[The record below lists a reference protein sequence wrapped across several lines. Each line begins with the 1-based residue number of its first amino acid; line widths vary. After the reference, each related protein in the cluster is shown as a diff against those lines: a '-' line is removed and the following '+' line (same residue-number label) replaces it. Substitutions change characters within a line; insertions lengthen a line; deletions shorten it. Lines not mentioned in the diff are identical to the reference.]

1 MDNTFQTSFIPK
13 KPITS
18 TVSTKTQRSL
28 FSIIA
33 IFLIIVSVILSAGLY
48 AYKTY
53 LNNQKEAL
61 STSLL
66 TIRDT
71 FEKDTI
77 EELEMFNKRT
87 DIAKQILNGHI
98 VLSPLFSL
106 LSEITIPSVQY
117 VKFDQETNE
126 KGFLVKIEGV
136 AKDYRSIALQA
147 DMFNTVKGR
156 SFKNVVFSNLSKDK
170 SGNVMFDLQFNVDP
184 NLLSYEKN
192 NLIEKKTPVAEQA
205 AQPLVPEEENIT
217 NQTETPKL

>member
-18 TVSTKTQRSL
+18 NVSTKTQRSL

-33 IFLIIVSVILSAGLY
+33 IFLIVISIILSGLLY
-48 AYKTY
+48 VYKIY
-53 LNNQKEAL
+53 LNNQKETL
-61 STSLL
+61 SASLL
-66 TIRDT
+66 KVRDT

-117 VKFDQETNE
+117 IKFDQDTNE

-147 DMFNTVKGR
+147 DMFNTLKGR

-170 SGNVMFDLQFNVDP
+170 NGNVMFNLQFNVDP
-184 NLLSYEKN
+184 SLLSYEKN
-192 NLIEKKTPVAEQA
+192 NLIEKKSPVVEQA
-205 AQPLVPEEENIT
+205 AQPLVPVEENIT
-217 NQTETPKL
+217 NQTEEPKL